1 MPTLTNTVTADLG
14 TYGPAVDDTSSRME
28 RDDVMNRIWQ
38 ADYTLWKPQPTEI
51 TNRLGWLTVAERMR
65 PQLGEIR
72 AVADAVRAEGYTQAL
87 LMGMG
92 GSSLAPD
99 TFRRTF
105 GVADGALD
113 LAVLDSTDPDAVLA
127 MQQRIDPARTLFIVS
142 TKSGGTVETFSFF
155 RYFYRWVVA
164 RLGPEVAGSHFIA
177 ITDPGSAL
185 ADTAKQYKFRATFLN
200 DPNIGGRYSAMSHFG
215 LVPAVLI
222 GADVERLID
231 RNVAMSEDREASAR
245 LGAILGELAVEG
257 RDKVTFVLSPGIAA
271 FAQWVEQLIAE
282 STGKEGNGILPVADE
297 PLGPPSV
304 YGSDRLFV
312 HICLPGDTTHDAQ
325 LSALRAAGQPVV
337 RIDVADP
344 YDIGGEI
351 FRWEMAT
358 AIAGWRLGINPFD
371 QPNVE
376 SAKVLARQMTKSYE
390 TSGKLP
396 ELTPS
401 AEGEALT
408 VYEAIPSGDSNVAM
422 IVHAFLHEAKAGD
435 YVAIQAYVAPS
446 DATTAALA
454 ALRVAIRDHLKV
466 ATTVG
471 YGPRF
476 LHSTGQLH
484 KGDGGHGVFLQ
495 IVTRPGTIVA
505 IPDTADSNASRM
517 TFGVLKEAQALGDRE
532 ALLNVKRRVLRV
544 DPPVGPD
551 GGEIPGGLRQ
561 LTAMAS

>member
-1 MPTLTNTVTADLG
+1 MPTLTNTLTADLG
-14 TYGPAVDDTSSRME
+14 AYAPAVDDTSSRMV

-65 PQLGEIR
+65 PQLREIR
-72 AVADAVRAEGYTQAL
+72 AVADAVRAEGYAQAL

-127 MQQRIDPARTLFIVS
+127 MQQRLDPARTLFIVS

-222 GADVERLID
+222 GADVDRLID
-231 RNVAMSEDREASAR
+231 RNVAMSEDREASER
-245 LGAILGELAVEG
+245 LGAILGALAVEG

-282 STGKEGNGILPVADE
+282 STGKEGRGILPVADE

-304 YGSDRLFV
+304 YGNDRLFV

-376 SAKVLARQMTKSYE
+376 AAKVLARQMTTSYE
-390 TSGKLP
+390 TSGTLP

-401 AEGEALT
+401 AEGDSLT
-408 VYEAIPSGDSNVAM
+408 VFEAVPSGESNVAM

-446 DATTAALA
+446 AATTAALA
-454 ALRVAIRDHLKV
+454 ALRVAIRDHLQV

-495 IVTRPGTIVA
+495 IVTTPGTIVA

-517 TFGVLKEAQALGDRE
+517 TFGILKEAQALGDRE

-551 GGEIPGGLRQ
+551 GGEILGGVRQ
-561 LTAMAS
+561 LMAMAS